1 MIAEDFKYV
10 APKTMDEAIREFD
23 RLTDHGMTVRYYAG
37 GTEII
42 TLARLRQLPTDA
54 VIDIKQIEATKVIDI
69 EQLGQGHLILGANL
83 TLSQI
88 TDAPMMAAEFPLLQT
103 TVNEIADKTARNKI
117 TLGGNLCGHIFY
129 REAVLPLLVCDS
141 KLRIVGP
148 DGRREISIHQVFHKE
163 MNLQPGEFIVQ
174 TMTNR
179 LARHAPF
186 LHIKRRKMGQV
197 GYPIV
202 TAAAIQLNERIRI
215 ALSGV
220 CPFPF
225 RSSAIEAVLNR
236 KNVNV
241 QERIKQAIQ
250 IIPEDLILDDYEASR
265 SYRIFVL
272 ETVLTEILNKLGD
285 G

>member
-1 MIAEDFKYV
+1 MIAKDFKYV
-10 APKTMDEAIREFD
+10 APKTMDEAIREYD
-23 RLTDHGMTVRYYAG
+23 NLTGSGMTARYYAG

-42 TLARLRQLPTDA
+42 TLARLRQLSMDA
-54 VIDIKQIEATKVIDI
+54 VIDIKQIEATMAIDN

-88 TDAPMMAAEFPLLQT
+88 TDHPMISTEFPLLQT

-141 KLRIVGP
+141 KLRIAGP
-148 DGRREISIHQVFHKE
+148 NGRREINIHKMFHKE
-163 MNLQPGEFIVQ
+163 MKLQPGEFIVQ
-174 TMTNR
+174 TVTNR
-179 LARHAPF
+179 PARCAPF

-202 TAAAIQLNERIRI
+202 TAAAIRLNGRIRV

-225 RSSAIEAVLNR
+225 RSSAIETALNR

-241 QERIKQAIQ
+241 QGRIKQAIQ